1 MIESYLT
8 QNMIT
13 RGETA
18 IADYLRSGQ
27 SDYGNIRKEAFTDL
41 QLDLINRG
49 YELRKLCKRFYLE
62 KTALTKTAAYIG
74 ALSDEDFAQR
84 MRLVIHITAQNGIAG
99 FTLQGTDDEGVTY
112 NDITLIADDET
123 QGTTVTISTLPSAPA
138 SYLITSLYK
147 KYRLKL
153 ITISTSITYTAYMIE
168 EIYTL
173 IHREKTRAKIYQSLI
188 SSSPEY
194 TEKYNMYLNEY
205 NRLIT
210 EGVKIVD
217 VGDDEEIAEDEGKQ
231 EPLNIIFR

>member
-18 IADYLRSGQ
+18 IADYLRTGQ
-27 SDYGNIRKEAFTDL
+27 SDYGDIRKEAFTDL

-62 KTALTKTAAYIG
+62 KTALTKIAAYDG
-74 ALSDEDFAQR
+74 AKSDEDFAQR
-84 MRLVIHITAQNGIAG
+84 MRLVINITAQTGIAG
-99 FTLQGTDDEGVTY
+99 FTLQGTDDDGTTY
-112 NDITLIADDET
+112 YDISLIADDET
-123 QGTTVTISTLPSAPA
+123 QGTTVAIASLPA
-138 SYLITSLYK
+138 SPSTYLLTALYK

-153 ITISTSITYTAYMIE
+153 TTIGTTITYTSYMVE
-168 EIYTL
+168 EIYTT

-194 TEKYNMYLNEY
+194 TEKYNMYLSEY

-210 EGVKIVD
+210 EGVKIID
-217 VGDDEEIAEDEGKQ
+217 VGDDEDISEDEGEQ